1 MISLTLEVFDEV
13 DHFTVIIFCQA
24 EFLPKFHSRL
34 LAEEHLVFKTLELL
48 NDLLIRVS
56 LLFRVEPH
64 LVLDF
69 AQLSQIL
76 VSLLI
81 RLVFVL
87 TLLFLQTTHLI
98 HEVLHHPLLL
108 VKLLIQIVQERSS
121 LWPT

>member
-1 MISLTLEVFDEV
+1 MEVFDEV
-13 DHFTVIIFCQA
+13 DHFTVIIFRQA
-24 EFLPKFHSRL
+24 EFLSKFHSRL
-34 LAEEHLVFKTLELL
+34 LAEEHLVFETLELL
-48 NDLLIRVS
+48 NDLLIRVA
-56 LLFRVEPH
+56 LLLRVEPH

-69 AQLSQIL
+69 AQLSEIL

-81 RLVFVL
+81 TLVFVL

-98 HEVLHHPLLL
+98 HEVFYHPLLL